1 MNFINH
7 YIFIGTIDEWWKYK
21 EAHENDR
28 CFHTLLTDLCG
39 SESFLLKR
47 IHIMK
52 ETIAY
57 YILHKILPEDDDNA
71 TYVLA
76 IVAGNKEV
84 KALASMTASYA
95 AEIAKKVSPYMKIGL
110 IDPNGEYTKFWWE

>member
-7 YIFIGTIDEWWKYK
+7 YIFIGTVDELWKYK

-28 CFHTLLTDLCG
+28 WFHTLLTDLYD
-39 SESFLLKR
+39 SKSFLVKQ
-47 IHIMK
+47 IHIMR